1 MPRLPP
7 QRLGDSHPCLATT
20 ARVCTLF
27 LFFRS
32 EPSGPFHASCLFL
45 ISSDECCLDRRHR
58 HTVHAMQTNELD
70 TVCQAGEATERDGE
84 AAGDYDCGP
93 LPPLLLPSSRARVL
107 QSFRALILQTFRAL
121 IVQTFRALICKL
133 SGPLRATCGGHDFA
147 NFRGPDFANFP
158 APDFANFPGPDFANF
173 RGPDLQTFRP
183 LTCNA
188 RGP

>member
-45 ISSDECCLDRRHR
+45 ISSDECCRDRRHR

-121 IVQTFRALICKL
+121 IVQTFRALILQTFGALICKL
-133 SGPLRATCGGHDFA
+133 SGPLRATRGGR
-147 NFRGPDFANFP
+147 NFANFP
-158 APDFANFPGPDFANF
+158 ALHFHPFWPLILQSFPPSI
-173 RGPDLQTFRP
+173 
-183 LTCNA
+183 C
-188 RGP
+188 

>member
-1 MPRLPP
+1 MRVWQRPP
-7 QRLGDSHPCLATT
+7 EF
-20 ARVCTLF
+20 ARFL

-93 LPPLLLPSSRARVL
+93 LPPLLLPSSRARFL

-121 IVQTFRALICKL
+121 ILQTFGALICKL
-133 SGPLRATCGGHDFA
+133 SGPLRATRGGR
-147 NFRGPDFANFP
+147 NFANFP
-158 APDFANFPGPDFANF
+158 TPDFANFPGPDFAEL
-173 RGPDLQTFRP
+173 PSVDLLNVHPCF
-183 LTCNA
+183 
-188 RGP
+188 